1 MTIVSSGK
9 ITAFTVWKIY
19 LRRYQAKAFAIKATQ
34 CGQGSCADQPAGS
47 SDGTTERRKRSDSID
62 VFQIGLLKLDIK
74 FAVTDEAGMEGDVN
88 ISGYKNFVSGL
99 RT

>member
-1 MTIVSSGK
+1 MTIVSLGK
-9 ITAFTVWKIY
+9 ITVLTVWKIY
-19 LRRYQAKAFAIKATQ
+19 LRKYQAKAFAIKATQ
-34 CGQGSCADQPAGS
+34 CGQGSCAEQPDGS
-47 SDGTTERRKRSDSID
+47 SDGTTERKKRSDLID

-88 ISGYKNFVSGL
+88 IFGYKSSVSGL